1 MIPKLLGI
9 SIYVW
14 GTVSLG
20 LAVLYAF
27 VWPRPKPE
35 APPRPAWAHFTLRY
49 LHSLV
54 WALLAGA
61 CFLWGSG
68 SGMLAYVFARLAVIG
83 YMIYIG
89 ALAFDRRGKFG

>member
-1 MIPKLLGI
+1 MVPKLLGI
-9 SIYVW
+9 SIYFW
-14 GTVSLG
+14 GAASLV

-27 VWPRPKPE
+27 TWPRPRPE
-35 APPRPAWAHFTLRY
+35 APPRPAWAQFVLRY

-68 SGMLAYVFARLAVIG
+68 SGMLAYIFARLAVIG

-89 ALAFDRRGKFG
+89 ALALDRRGKFG